1 MAITNQ
7 VMKMKIWFLNL
18 ALFAAFALNA
28 QSKMASFNAV
38 EIDGP
43 VIVKLIAG
51 DDTGVVAIKEK
62 DLVSW
67 EVNGESLVVMAQYE
81 KNRDAPQIEITV
93 SDLKALSVTG
103 SVILEGKGEFATR
116 RMEIKLSGQSIAS
129 LDVDTEILY
138 ARINSQSI
146 LTLSGNADDFNLD
159 LNSQSIANAEDL
171 QAATINVSANNQSVA
186 TVNSNGAKVNSQ
198 ANNQSIV
205 VQE

>member
-1 MAITNQ
+1 
-7 VMKMKIWFLNL
+7 
-18 ALFAAFALNA
+18 
-28 QSKMASFNAV
+28 MASFNAV